1 MRLVFTGTNIIDGA
15 ASAPIENASVA
26 IEDGRIVE
34 IVSDGKLVDTRGAT
48 VTELDGAYLLP
59 GLWDAHVHPEYPIAP
74 GTTVAQQTA
83 DFGMQLSRALT
94 HGGVTSVRCG
104 GAANYMD
111 VAWRRVFD
119 SGKMPGPRVFASGY
133 FLTTTGG
140 HFLTSGQARECD
152 GPYGFVQAIREGIKN
167 SVDHIKLNLSGGIM
181 GPPWDLH
188 KHSFLLQDELEAAFA
203 LCHQR
208 EFKVMAH
215 ATNPDA
221 VKAAIRLGAH
231 TVEHG
236 YIQDDECIDMFTA
249 SGAWYVPTLAI
260 SHLTQEQAANDWERD
275 WIERRQIAA
284 DLQRRANA
292 ASDEHAKWFK
302 RALDEGVKMA
312 LGSDIRPLSEAALLE
327 MGLWVRDGA
336 TPYQAIQAATR
347 NAAEMCG
354 VGDELGTVEAGKL
367 ADLIVVAD
375 NPLDDIQNIRK
386 LMLVIKDGRVVADWR
401 GTRIAEKQIDATSSS
416 CRTTAVGC
424 VSSAASRLPVPGAR
438 PGRCW

>member
-1 MRLVFTGTNIIDGA
+1 MSSAGRLVLSGVNLIDGA
-15 ASAPIENASVA
+15 SPIPLQDASIVIE
-26 IEDGRIVE
+26 EGRIVE
-34 IVSDGKLVDTRGAT
+34 VLDGSRSPDTRDAR
-48 VTELDGAYLLP
+48 VIELDGSYVLP
-59 GLWDAHVHPEYPIAP
+59 GLWDVHVHPEYPSPP
-74 GTTVAQQTA
+74 GATVAQLTA
-83 DFGMQLSRALT
+83 DFGSQLSRALVD
-94 HGGVTSVRCG
+94 GGVTSVRCG

-111 VAWRRVFD
+111 VAWKRIFD
-119 SGKMPGPRVFASGY
+119 SGQMTGPRVFASGY

-167 SVDHIKLNLSGGIM
+167 SVDHIKMNLSGGIM

-188 KHSFLLQDELEAAFA
+188 KHSFLLEDELEAAFA

-236 YIQDDECIDMFTA
+236 YIQDRECLEMFQS
-249 SGAWYVPTLAI
+249 SGTWFVPTLAI
-260 SHLTQEQAANDWERD
+260 SHLTQEQAGNDWERR
-275 WIERRQIAA
+275 WVERRQIAP
-284 DLQRRANA
+284 DLQERANA

-302 RALDEGVKMA
+302 QSLDAGLKMA
-312 LGSDIRPLSEAALLE
+312 LGSDIRPLSEAAILE

-336 TPYQAIQAATR
+336 TPWQAIQAATK
-347 NAAEMCG
+347 NAAELCG
-354 VGDELGTVEAGKL
+354 VGDDLGTVEVGKL

-375 NPLDDIQNIRK
+375 NPLEDINNARK
-386 LMLVIKDGRVVADWR
+386 LMMVIKDGLVASDKR
-401 GTRIAEKQIDATSSS
+401 NKNGS
-416 CRTTAVGC
+416 
-424 VSSAASRLPVPGAR
+424 
-438 PGRCW
+438 

>member
-1 MRLVFTGTNIIDGA
+1 MSDTRRLVLTDANLIDGL
-15 ASAPIENASVA
+15 SSTPIENASVVV
-26 IEDGRIVE
+26 EDGRIGEVL
-34 IVSDGKLVDTRGAT
+34 DGSRSPDARDAQVI
-48 VTELDGAYLLP
+48 ELDGAYLLP
-59 GLWDAHVHPEYPIAP
+59 GLWDVHVHPEYPLP
-74 GTTVAQQTA
+74 SGTTVAQQTA
-83 DFGMQLSRALT
+83 DFGAQLSRALT
-94 HGGVTSVRCG
+94 DGGVTSVRCG

-119 SGKMPGPRVFASGY
+119 SGRLIGPRVFASGY

-167 SVDHIKLNLSGGIM
+167 GVDHIKLNLSGGIM

-188 KHSFLLQDELEAAFA
+188 KHSFLLEDEIEAAFA

-236 YIQDDECIDMFTA
+236 YIQDAECLDMFRT
-249 SGAWYVPTLAI
+249 SGTWYVPTLAI
-260 SHLTQEQAANDWERD
+260 SHLTREQAANDWERE
-275 WIERRQIAA
+275 WVERRQIAD

-302 RALDEGVKMA
+302 RALDAGIKMA
-312 LGSDIRPLSEAALLE
+312 VGSDIRPLSEAALLE

-336 TPYQAIQAATR
+336 TPWQAIQAATK
-347 NAAEMCG
+347 NAAELCG

-367 ADLIVVAD
+367 ADFIVVAD
-375 NPLDDIQNIRK
+375 SPLEDIANLRK
-386 LMLVIKDGRVVADWR
+386 IMLVVKDG
-401 GTRIAEKQIDATSSS
+401 QI
-416 CRTTAVGC
+416 
-424 VSSAASRLPVPGAR
+424 VSDKR
-438 PGRCW
+438 